1 MKHFHTL
8 TCNWS
13 AGTIGDQIKEAINL
27 ARLTG
32 CNIKFEF
39 NRVSIEVGVLSDPQ
53 KVYEEYLG
61 KLKGNDYVNK
71 V

>member
-13 AGTIGDQIKEAINL
+13 SGMIGDQIKEAIHL
-27 ARLTG
+27 AQLTG
-32 CNIKFEF
+32 CNIEFEF

-53 KVYEEYLG
+53 KVYEEYLHKLGG
-61 KLKGNDYVNK
+61 K
-71 V
+71 